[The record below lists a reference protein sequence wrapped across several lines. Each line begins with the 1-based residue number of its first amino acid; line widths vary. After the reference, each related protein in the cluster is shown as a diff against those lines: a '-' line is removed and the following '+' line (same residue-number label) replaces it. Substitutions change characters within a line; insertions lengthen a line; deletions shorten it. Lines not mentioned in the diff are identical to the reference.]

1 MSNQQSGRHLDLRTG
16 RPNPAPELLDPK
28 NDYVFK
34 RLFGEDP
41 DLLVAPINDLRPDLP
56 QITAVEVLNPTI
68 NAEELRGK
76 YIILDVLARDAA
88 GHCYNVEIQI
98 RRHGAWRQRGL
109 FYLARTL
116 SRQLVAG
123 EDYGELRAAVGI
135 HLLDFDLFDATPAQC
150 GQAVWRF
157 EMRDQGQPEVTLGRL
172 LQLNLI
178 ELRKADRLGL
188 AAGPLSAWVTFF
200 EHWREE
206 ITMAAIQHPPIQAA
220 LSRVRRLSADE
231 EARRLAFVRER
242 AVRDEITLLREAREE
257 GIQEGRQ
264 EGRQEEAAA
273 ILLQLLTLKF
283 GPPVDTVTKRVQQA
297 NADALRCWSARVLT
311 ATRLEEVFAE
321 TDGR

>member
-1 MSNQQSGRHLDLRTG
+1 M
-16 RPNPAPELLDPK
+16 
-28 NDYVFK
+28 
-34 RLFGEDP
+34 
-41 DLLVAPINDLRPDLP
+41 
-56 QITAVEVLNPTI
+56 QIAF
-68 NAEELRGK
+68 
-76 YIILDVLARDAA
+76 ILSECR
-88 GHCYNVEIQI
+88 
-98 RRHGAWRQRGL
+98 
-109 FYLARTL
+109 F
-116 SRQLVAG
+116 SS
-123 EDYGELRAAVGI
+123 
-135 HLLDFDLFDATPAQC
+135 PAQC

-188 AAGPLSAWVTFF
+188 GAGPLSAWVTFF

-242 AVRDEITLLREAREE
+242 AVRDEITLLREVREE
-257 GIQEGRQ
+257 GIQ

-283 GPPVDTVTKRVQQA
+283 GPPVDAVTKGVQQA

>member
-1 MSNQQSGRHLDLRTG
+1 M
-16 RPNPAPELLDPK
+16 
-28 NDYVFK
+28 
-34 RLFGEDP
+34 
-41 DLLVAPINDLRPDLP
+41 
-56 QITAVEVLNPTI
+56 QIAF
-68 NAEELRGK
+68 
-76 YIILDVLARDAA
+76 ILSECR
-88 GHCYNVEIQI
+88 
-98 RRHGAWRQRGL
+98 
-109 FYLARTL
+109 F
-116 SRQLVAG
+116 SS
-123 EDYGELRAAVGI
+123 
-135 HLLDFDLFDATPAQC
+135 PAQC

-257 GIQEGRQ
+257 G
-264 EGRQEEAAA
+264 RQEEAAA